1 MVRSHIYRN
10 ARIAPEFFIAAIF
23 ISLSLTGPAQTNTKP
38 VPPPIAAPAPRVISE
53 LLQPSLDTVRQALQS
68 LRIDKWK
75 KGSIRDEASGN
86 IDAIQ
91 RDLRANLPSL
101 LQDADAAPG
110 TVSKLLP
117 ISRHVDALYDVLL
130 RVTEASRVVG
140 PDDQA
145 AQLQKALLSLGNA
158 RLALDDRLQ
167 GSAGALE
174 KQVVDLRAN
183 IETEAAR
190 RASEPAP
197 VALPCVPQ
205 PPVHK
210 AVKKRVPAAKP
221 AAKPSA
227 TATPS
232 ATSPNTT
239 PGTQPATSH

>member
-1 MVRSHIYRN
+1 
-10 ARIAPEFFIAAIF
+10 
-23 ISLSLTGPAQTNTKP
+23 
-38 VPPPIAAPAPRVISE
+38 
-53 LLQPSLDTVRQALQS
+53 
-68 LRIDKWK
+68 
-75 KGSIRDEASGN
+75 
-86 IDAIQ
+86 
-91 RDLRANLPSL
+91 
-101 LQDADAAPG
+101 
-110 TVSKLLP
+110 
-117 ISRHVDALYDVLL
+117 
-130 RVTEASRVVG
+130 VVG